1 MLIYAYQQ
9 NTKKRGFFKTKSN
22 TPTLKRE
29 REREREKIEE
39 VSRLTGGVMKEPM
52 RNRLKALLYR
62 EYKIRWH
69 RQTCHHVL
77 KDQSLMFQFLP
88 L

>member
-1 MLIYAYQQ
+1 MHIN
-9 NTKKRGFFKTKSN
+9 NTKKKKKKGSLKSN
-22 TPTLKRE
+22 QTHPFKE
-29 REREREKIEE
+29 RERKKIEE
-39 VSRLTGGVMKEPM
+39 ANKLTGGVMKEPM

-62 EYKIRWH
+62 EYKIRWY
-69 RQTCHHVL
+69 RQTCHQVL